1 MDQAAIVNETR
12 RWIVSFV
19 IDLGLC
25 PFAERFFKAETI
37 RYAVTDAADE
47 ESLLRDL
54 GRELRTLVAAPRT
67 EIETTLLI
75 HPHALTDF
83 IDFNDFLG
91 AADAAVEQLGLEGV
105 LQVAAFHPQFQ
116 FAGTEADDVTNATN
130 RSPYPTL
137 HLIREASIDRAVQA
151 FPEAEQIYEVNMRT
165 LEKLGADGWAEM
177 QAQCK
182 RDAESS

>member
-75 HPHALTDF
+75 HPNALAEF
-83 IDFNDFLG
+83 LSYNDFLDRAEALL
-91 AADAAVEQLGLEGV
+91 AALALEGV
-105 LQVAAFHPQFQ
+105 VQIAGFHPRYQ
-116 FAGTEADDVTNATN
+116 FADTAPDDVENYTN
-130 RSPYPTL
+130 RSPYPML
-137 HLIREASIDRAVQA
+137 HLLREESVSEVAGDEETLLAIPERNMETLRRLGIREIERRLR
-151 FPEAEQIYEVNMRT
+151 PPT
-165 LEKLGADGWAEM
+165 P
-177 QAQCK
+177 
-182 RDAESS
+182 